1 MDNVISC
8 LRKYMPPLTGQQ
20 VEDITKEVEA
30 IVRAKVKAEEAAKL
44 TK

>member
-1 MDNVISC
+1 MDLISC

-20 VEDITKEVEA
+20 VEDIAKEVEA
-30 IVRAKVKAEEAAKL
+30 IVRAKVKAEAEAKV